1 MNYFERKGNE
11 LVFRNAGE
19 TLSIAPW
26 GANSLRVRATMM
38 RDIDDPRHALLDP
51 GDSGDV
57 EIRIGETSASIRCG
71 GIIAEAEA
79 VGEAEHIGAPA
90 WAHLTFRNSRGEVL
104 LRETNCGSVL
114 RRRARRFEPNGGDDW
129 SLTVEFDGREGER
142 IRGMGQYQEERIDW
156 KGCTLELAQR
166 NSQSSVPF
174 YISSLGYGFLW
185 HLPAV
190 GEVTFGANRT
200 TWQARA
206 AQQMDYWITAGD
218 TPAQIS
224 LQYARATGFAPM
236 MPECGLGFWQCKLR
250 YWSQRQILDV
260 AREYRRRGLPL
271 DVIVC
276 DYFHWPRLGDFRFD
290 PEFFPDPAA
299 MVREL
304 DGMGIRLMVS
314 VWPQVAL
321 DSARYSEFRRLG
333 LLVHANKGEQIG
345 LRLLEDS
352 MFIDFTNP
360 RARAYVWE
368 EMRRNYHD
376 LGVSLFWLDLAEPE
390 FGTCDFANYR
400 YHAGP
405 VLRVGNLYPQF
416 YSCLF
421 FDGQRAA
428 GQTDIVNL
436 VRCAWAGCQ
445 RYGALVWSGDVM
457 SRWDD
462 FRRQICIGLNM
473 GAAGIPW
480 WTTDIGG
487 FHDGQ
492 VDDPGF
498 HELLVRWFQWGA
510 YCPVMRL
517 HGDRRPAERVVRA
530 DGTEAPPSG
539 GPNEVWS
546 FGEEVYAILAKYLRR
561 REELRPYVRE
571 LMREAHERGVPLM
584 RGMYYEFPGDAEC
597 RDISDQYMFG
607 PRYLVAPVMEPGA
620 RTRDVFLPAGCDWRN
635 VDTGETLAGGH
646 MVVAPA
652 PLETIPVFERLS

>member
-19 TLSIAPW
+19 TLSIVPW
-26 GANSLRVRATMM
+26 GANSLRVRAAMM

-90 WAHLTFRNSRGEVL
+90 WAHLTFRNAHGEVL

-114 RRRARRFEPNGGDDW
+114 RRHARRFEPNGGDDW
-129 SLTVEFDGREGER
+129 SLTVEFDGCEGER

-200 TWQARA
+200 TWRARA
-206 AQQMDYWITAGD
+206 VQQMDYWITAGD

-276 DYFHWPRLGDFRFD
+276 DYFHWSRLGDFSFD

-304 DGMGIRLMVS
+304 EGMGIRLMVS

-333 LLVHANKGEQIG
+333 LLVRADKGEQIG

-360 RARAYVWE
+360 CARAYVWD

-376 LGVSLFWLDLAEPE
+376 QGVRLFWLDLAEPE

-405 VLRVGNLYPQF
+405 VLRIGNLYPKF
-416 YSCLF
+416 YSRLF

-436 VRCAWAGCQ
+436 VRCAWAGSQ

-457 SRWDD
+457 SRWED

-584 RGMYYEFPGDAEC
+584 RGMYYEFPDDAEC

-607 PRYLVAPVMEPGA
+607 SRYLVAPVMEPGA
-620 RTRDVFLPAGCDWRN
+620 RTRNVFLPAGCDWRN